1 MTNFV
6 EPTIPL
12 FPFPKLDILDKSSM
26 NTNSVKK
33 IFDKV
38 SQIPRRQVCITLFIM
53 LAFPASSNYELKSF
67 EFGGGGGTSSS
78 NNYSIE
84 GVLGEVSGEQASDN
98 YGIDSGLI
106 FVQNA
111 NVPTITLSNPSSWY
125 NKLKFV
131 IGPENNP
138 SDALFAIAI
147 SDDNWV
153 TTEYIQSDNTVGPTL
168 GMEDYQTYAN
178 WGGATGENVIG
189 LTPDT
194 TYKVKTK
201 AFQGDYTESAYGPES
216 SAATSAVSLTFD
228 IDIGPTH
235 VESAPPYV
243 VPFGS
248 LSIGSVNTA
257 TDKVWVDLS
266 TNADYGAYVYI
277 RDTNAGLKST
287 ALNYTITSSSTNLA
301 GAQEGY
307 GVRGDTTS
315 GLTFLSPYDGASDN
329 VGVVDTTVRQLLN
342 SGGAAVNGGWASFL
356 LKVKPSATTP
366 SASDYT
372 DTLTIVASATF

>member
-1 MTNFV
+1 MT
-6 EPTIPL
+6 TH
-12 FPFPKLDILDKSSM
+12 
-26 NTNSVKK
+26 SVKK
-33 IFDKV
+33 FFKSV
-38 SQIPRRQVCITLFIM
+38 SQMSRKPICVSFFIL
-53 LAFPASSNYELKSF
+53 LAFPASTNYQLKSF
-67 EFGGGGGTSSS
+67 EFGAGGGTPNSS
-78 NNYSIE
+78 NYYME
-84 GVLGEVSGEQASDN
+84 GILGEVSGKQSSTN
-98 YGIDSGLI
+98 YKADSGLI

-131 IGPENNP
+131 IGPENNA
-138 SDALFAIAI
+138 SDTTYAIAI
-147 SDDNWV
+147 SDDNWA
-153 TTEYIQSDNTVGPTL
+153 TTEYIQDDNTIGPTL
-168 GMEDYQTYAN
+168 GIEDYQTYTN
-178 WGGATGENVIG
+178 WGGASGENVIG
-189 LTPDT
+189 LTPNT
-194 TYKVKTK
+194 TYKVKAK
-201 AFQGDYTESAYGPES
+201 ALQGDYTESAYGPES
-216 SAATSAVSLTFD
+216 SAATSAVTLTFD
-228 IDIGPTH
+228 IDVGPTH
-235 VESAPPYV
+235 SESAPPYV

-277 RDTNAGLKST
+277 RDANAGLKST

-301 GAQEGY
+301 SANEGY

-315 GLTFLSPYDGASDN
+315 GLTFLSPYNGASDN
-329 VGVVDTTVRQLLN
+329 VGVVDTTVRELLN
-342 SGGAAVNGGWASFL
+342 SGGAAVSGGWASFL